1 MPVRFQRMAHRFEHF
16 ISAFAD
22 NLEKPMN
29 YANELNVSLDVHRTD
44 LTMTMHLND
53 ERFVVPNVLR
63 YLKQLEDVKYDTFLY
78 YALEYGLTSK
88 LFQSVSKL

>member
-1 MPVRFQRMAHRFEHF
+1 MPVLFQKMAHRFEHF

-22 NLEKPMN
+22 DLEKPMD
-29 YANELNVSLDVHRTD
+29 YANELNVSLDVHRND

-88 LFQSVSKL
+88 